1 MDEIMS
7 LYRMGV
13 PISEIAKK
21 LHTTELEVMEVVG
34 DIIPSDPTKLLFA
47 KKREKKERPVTIRGK
62 KYLDMTDWFNG

>member
-34 DIIPSDPTKLLFA
+34 DIILPDPTKLLFA
-47 KKREKKERPVTIRGK
+47 KQIEKKERPVTIRGK

>member
-34 DIIPSDPTKLLFA
+34 DIIPSDPTKFLVA
-47 KKREKKERPVTIRGK
+47 KEREKKERPVTIRGK
-62 KYLDMTDWFNG
+62 KYLDMTDWFNA

>member
-47 KKREKKERPVTIRGK
+47 KEREKKERIDRHDET
-62 KYLDMTDWFNG
+62 